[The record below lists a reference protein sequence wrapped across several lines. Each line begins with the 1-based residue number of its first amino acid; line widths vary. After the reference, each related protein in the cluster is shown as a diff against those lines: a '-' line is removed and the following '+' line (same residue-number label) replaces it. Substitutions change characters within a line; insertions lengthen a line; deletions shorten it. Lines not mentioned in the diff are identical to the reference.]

1 MKATYENII
10 RNDVKP
16 EDFEYEFGWILSYMK
31 YKNGNEKYELIYNDV
46 NFMPSWYKFFNS
58 DYHVL
63 SDAAKTCYKSKN
75 WKPMIE
81 ALRDAISKLNSNMR
95 NHISGDTLDELKQKI
110 KDFKMEKIVSD
121 IDSME
126 CHEYVS
132 V

>member
-1 MKATYENII
+1 
-10 RNDVKP
+10 
-16 EDFEYEFGWILSYMK
+16 MK

-63 SDAAKTCYKSKN
+63 SDAAKTCYNSKN
-75 WKPMIE
+75 WKPMIK
-81 ALRDAISKLNSNMR
+81 ALQDAISKLNSNMR
-95 NHISGDTLDELKQKI
+95 NHISGDSLDELKRKI
-110 KDFKMEKIVSD
+110 KDYRMEKVVPD